1 MSYGYD
7 EFESKLGQFIYT
19 MVMYERLRDYL
30 LDKLKGKDRVSVRI
44 NLGAD
49 KQGNQ
54 VVMDVVLT
62 AVRPQLLGEA
72 KPEKPSRKTLVM
84 VLSNEKVAG
93 ERGQIAAEME
103 RLVMES
109 LKWWHGY
116 FGDKDRLML
125 NEWVAER
132 VEVLDAPV
140 VGTVVEVP
148 VRRVIYQPA
157 ATAPMSEEELE
168 TLAQYV
174 EILGPVVVRP
184 LDNGFFE
191 LVAGHRVF
199 DVLVNRLGYES
210 VRALVLDVDDTAAS
224 SMRAEYEE
232 KVEKL
237 VKTALNR

>member
-1 MSYGYD
+1 
-7 EFESKLGQFIYT
+7 
-19 MVMYERLRDYL
+19 
-30 LDKLKGKDRVSVRI
+30 
-44 NLGAD
+44 
-49 KQGNQ
+49 
-54 VVMDVVLT
+54 
-62 AVRPQLLGEA
+62 
-72 KPEKPSRKTLVM
+72 
-84 VLSNEKVAG
+84 
-93 ERGQIAAEME
+93 
-103 RLVMES
+103 
-109 LKWWHGY
+109 
-116 FGDKDRLML
+116 
-125 NEWVAER
+125 WVAER

>member
-62 AVRPQLLGEA
+62 AERPQLLGEA

-84 VLSNEKVAG
+84 VLSNEKVVG

>member
-84 VLSNEKVAG
+84 VLSNEKVVG
-93 ERGQIAAEME
+93 ERRQIAAEME

>member
-72 KPEKPSRKTLVM
+72 KPEKPSRKTLVI
-84 VLSNEKVAG
+84 VLSNEKVVG
-93 ERGQIAAEME
+93 ERRQIAAEME

>member
-72 KPEKPSRKTLVM
+72 KPEKPSRKTLLM
-84 VLSNEKVAG
+84 VLSNEKVVG
-93 ERGQIAAEME
+93 ERRQIAAEME

-148 VRRVIYQPA
+148 VRRVIYQPS

-210 VRALVLDVDDTAAS
+210 VKALVLDVDDASAS

>member
-72 KPEKPSRKTLVM
+72 KPEKPSRKTLLM
-84 VLSNEKVAG
+84 VLSNEKVVG
-93 ERGQIAAEME
+93 ERRQIAAEME

-148 VRRVIYQPA
+148 VRRVIYQPS

-184 LDNGFFE
+184 LENGFFE

-210 VRALVLDVDDTAAS
+210 VKALVLDVDDASAS

>member
-44 NLGAD
+44 NLGSD
-49 KQGNQ
+49 RSGNQ

-62 AVRPQLLGEA
+62 TVRPQLLGEV
-72 KPEKPSRKTLVM
+72 KHEKPSRKTLVM
-84 VLSNEKVAG
+84 VLGNEKVAG

-116 FGDKDRLML
+116 FGDKDKLML

-148 VRRVIYQPA
+148 VRQVIYQPT
-157 ATAPMSEEELE
+157 ATLPMSEEEIE
-168 TLAQYV
+168 TLTQFA
-174 EILGPVVVRP
+174 EILGPVLVRP

-199 DVLVNRLGYES
+199 DVLVNRLGYEN
-210 VRALVLDVDDTAAS
+210 VKALVLDVDDAAAS
-224 SMRAEYEE
+224 SMRSEYEE

-237 VKTALNR
+237 VKTVLNR

>member
-84 VLSNEKVAG
+84 VLSNEKVVG

-116 FGDKDRLML
+116 FGDKD
-125 NEWVAER
+125 
-132 VEVLDAPV
+132 
-140 VGTVVEVP
+140 
-148 VRRVIYQPA
+148 
-157 ATAPMSEEELE
+157 
-168 TLAQYV
+168 
-174 EILGPVVVRP
+174 
-184 LDNGFFE
+184 
-191 LVAGHRVF
+191 
-199 DVLVNRLGYES
+199 
-210 VRALVLDVDDTAAS
+210 
-224 SMRAEYEE
+224 
-232 KVEKL
+232 
-237 VKTALNR
+237 